1 MKNPLS
7 RALITLAIAILLTV
21 AAPHSAQAAKARTSP
36 LTGISL
42 LSDPSD
48 VPWGG

>member
-1 MKNPLS
+1 MKSLLS
-7 RALITLAIAILLTV
+7 RALITLAIAIVLAA
-21 AAPHSAQAAKARTSP
+21 AAPHSAQAAKALP
-36 LTGISL
+36 LSRTGISL